1 VRLLVLTDVDEVRMK
16 HKLSVVLL
24 VLVVILAGCGGQGV
38 EPPTGPTTPGGELF
52 QIALPRLVV
61 DVDAE
66 GNPSILGISPALL
79 ASFGVDVS
87 GFQLPAELVQ
97 QFTAAGVQHL
107 EVASVGDRIM
117 LFENGKP
124 LPHLGW
130 TQDSLNRMLNL
141 LDTLKVEN
149 SATIRRILPIIT
161 RLGLDVV
168 IRFPRDP
175 GVAEIPFIDTSTV
188 RSFQPTVTTEPP
200 SAVIKFEVRFNEEGQ
215 AGMMGLT
222 ADDLAALGMGS
233 MLRLAPETLANFQAG
248 NIQHMEI
255 RTKPDGGYI
264 YVNNEPLP
272 RLIWDT
278 QLLANAVDLY
288 ARLSP
293 EADLLPLVQQI
304 APYLDRADLGI
315 LLRFPVAA
323 GQAEIPAELH

>member
-1 VRLLVLTDVDEVRMK
+1 MK
-16 HKLSVVLL
+16 QKLSVILL

-38 EPPTGPTTPGGELF
+38 EPPTGPTTQGGELF

-79 ASFGVDVS
+79 STFGVDVS
-87 GFQLPAELVQ
+87 GFKLPKDLVD
-97 QFTAAGVQHL
+97 QFADAGVQHL

-117 LFENGKP
+117 LFANGQP

-130 TQDSLNRMLNL
+130 TQESLNRML
-141 LDTLKVEN
+141 DTLNTLEVEN
-149 SATIRRILPIIT
+149 EPTIRRILPLIT

-168 IRFPRDP
+168 LRFPREP
-175 GVAEIPFIDTSTV
+175 GTAEVPFVDTNTV
-188 RSFQPTVTTEPP
+188 REFQPTVTTDPP
-200 SAVIKFEVRFNEEGQ
+200 SAIVKFEVRFNEEGQ
-215 AGMMGLT
+215 PGMMGLS
-222 ADDLAALGMGS
+222 AEDLAALGFGQG
-233 MLRLAPETLANFQAG
+233 LRVSPETLKRLQAD
-248 NIQHMEI
+248 NIQHVEI
-255 RTKPDGGYI
+255 RTKPDGAYI

-278 QLLANAVDLY
+278 QLLANMVDLY
-288 ARLSP
+288 SELSP
-293 EADLLPLVQQI
+293 EAQLLPLIQQI

>member
-1 VRLLVLTDVDEVRMK
+1 MK
-16 HKLSVVLL
+16 LKLSVILL
-24 VLVVILAGCGGQGV
+24 VLVAILAGCGGQGV
-38 EPPTGPTTPGGELF
+38 EPPTGPTTSGGELF
-52 QIALPRLVV
+52 QIALPRLVI

-79 ASFGVDVS
+79 STFGVDVA
-87 GFQLPAELVQ
+87 GFKLPAELVK
-97 QFTAAGVQHL
+97 QFQDAGVQHL

-130 TQDSLNRMLNL
+130 TQDSLNRMLDL

-168 IRFPRDP
+168 LRFPRDA
-175 GVAEIPFIDTSTV
+175 GVAEIPFIDTATV
-188 RSFQPTVTTEPP
+188 RNFQPTVTTEPP
-200 SAVIKFEVRFNEEGQ
+200 SAVIKFETRFNEQGQ

-222 ADDLAALGMGS
+222 AEDLAALGMGD
-233 MLRLAPETLANFQAG
+233 LVRLSPETLANFQAG

-255 RTKPDGGYI
+255 RTKPDGAYI
-264 YVNNEPLP
+264 YKNNEPLP

-288 ARLSP
+288 ARMSP
-293 EADLLPLVQQI
+293 DAQMLPLIQQI
-304 APYLDRADLGI
+304 APYLDRADLGV

>member
-1 VRLLVLTDVDEVRMK
+1 MK
-16 HKLSVVLL
+16 QRLSVVLL

-79 ASFGVDVS
+79 STFGVDVS
-87 GFQLPAELVQ
+87 GFKLPPDLVKQ
-97 QFTAAGVQHL
+97 MMDAGVQHL

-117 LFENGKP
+117 FFENGKP

-130 TQDSLNRMLNL
+130 TQDSLTRMLNL

-149 SATIRRILPIIT
+149 APTIRRILPIIT

-168 IRFPRDP
+168 LRFPRAD
-175 GVAEIPFIDTSTV
+175 GAAEIPFVDTSTV
-188 RSFQPTVTTEPP
+188 RSFQPTVTTDPP
-200 SAVIKFEVRFNEEGQ
+200 SAVIKFEVRFNEQGQ
-215 AGMMGLT
+215 AGMLGLT
-222 ADDLAALGMGS
+222 ADDLTALGMGN
-233 MLRLAPETLANFQAG
+233 MVRMAPETLGNFRAG
-248 NIQHMEI
+248 NVQHMEI
-255 RTKPDGGYI
+255 RTKPDGAYI

-293 EADLLPLVQQI
+293 DAQLLPLIQQI
-304 APYLDRADLGI
+304 APYLDRADLGV
-315 LLRFPVAA
+315 LLRFPAT
-323 GQAEIPAELH
+323 GQPEIPVELH

>member
-1 VRLLVLTDVDEVRMK
+1 MK
-16 HKLSVVLL
+16 QRLSVVLL
-24 VLVVILAGCGGQGV
+24 VFVVILAGCGGQGV
-38 EPPTGPTTPGGELF
+38 EPPTGPTTQGGELF

-79 ASFGVDVS
+79 STFGVDVA
-87 GFQLPAELVQ
+87 GFKLPPELVE
-97 QFTAAGVQHL
+97 QFMAAGVQHL

-141 LDTLKVEN
+141 LDTLQVEN

-168 IRFPRDP
+168 LRFPRAD
-175 GVAEIPFIDTSTV
+175 GAAEIPFVDTSTV
-188 RSFQPTVTTEPP
+188 RSFQPTVTTDPP
-200 SAVIKFEVRFNEEGQ
+200 SAVVKFEVRFNEQGQ

-222 ADDLAALGMGS
+222 ADDLAALGMGN
-233 MLRLAPETLANFQAG
+233 MVRLSPETLENFRAG
-248 NIQHMEI
+248 NVQHVEI
-255 RTKPDGGYI
+255 RTKPDGAYI

-288 ARLSP
+288 ARMSP
-293 EADLLPLVQQI
+293 DAQLLPLVEQI

-315 LLRFPVAA
+315 LLRFPPT
-323 GQAEIPAELH
+323 GQSEIPVELH

>member
-1 VRLLVLTDVDEVRMK
+1 MK
-16 HKLSVVLL
+16 QRLSVVLL
-24 VLVVILAGCGGQGV
+24 VLVTLLAGCGGQGV
-38 EPPTGPTTPGGELF
+38 TPPTGPTTSGGELF
-52 QIALPRLVV
+52 QIALPRIVV

-66 GNPSILGISPALL
+66 GNPSVLGISPALL
-79 ASFGVDVS
+79 STFGVDVS
-87 GFQLPAELVQ
+87 GFRLPKDLVD
-97 QFTAAGVQHL
+97 QFTKAGVQHL
-107 EVASVGDRIM
+107 EIASVGDRIM

-130 TQDSLNRMLNL
+130 TTESLNRMLDL

-175 GVAEIPFIDTSTV
+175 GAAEIPFIDTSTV
-188 RSFQPTVTTEPP
+188 RSFQPTVTTDPA
-200 SAVIKFEVRFNEEGQ
+200 SAVIKFEVRFNEQGQ
-215 AGMMGLT
+215 AGMFGLT
-222 ADDLAALGMGS
+222 ADDLAAMGMGN
-233 MLRLAPETLANFQAG
+233 MVRMAPETLNNFTTG

-255 RTKPDGGYI
+255 RTKPDGAYI
-264 YVNNEPLP
+264 YVNNQPLP

-293 EADLLPLVQQI
+293 DAQLLPLIQQI

-315 LLRFPVAA
+315 LLRFPVT
-323 GQAEIPAELH
+323 GQTEIPAELH

>member
-1 VRLLVLTDVDEVRMK
+1 MK
-16 HKLSVVLL
+16 QRLSVVLL

-79 ASFGVDVS
+79 ATFGVDVS
-87 GFQLPAELVQ
+87 GFKLPPDLVQ
-97 QFTAAGVQHL
+97 QMMDAGVQHL

-130 TQDSLNRMLNL
+130 TQDSLARMLNL
-141 LDTLKVEN
+141 LDTLEVEN
-149 SATIRRILPIIT
+149 SATIRRILPVIT

-168 IRFPRDP
+168 LRFPRAD
-175 GVAEIPFIDTSTV
+175 GVAEIPFVDTSTV
-188 RSFQPTVTTEPP
+188 RSFQPTVTTDPP
-200 SAVIKFEVRFNEEGQ
+200 SAVIKFEVRFNEQGQ
-215 AGMMGLT
+215 AGMLGLS

-233 MLRLAPETLANFQAG
+233 MVRLAPETLQNFQKG
-248 NIQHMEI
+248 DIQHMEI
-255 RTKPDGGYI
+255 RTKPDGAYI

-278 QLLANAVDLY
+278 QLLGNAVDLY

-293 EADLLPLVQQI
+293 EAQLLPLIQQI

-315 LLRFPVAA
+315 LLRFPVTA
-323 GQAEIPAELH
+323 GKAEIPAELH